1 MIEFCYTAACID
13 NRPDADVPYA
23 VVGVFKGCV
32 GYRLPDTMDLYFA
45 KYEDANVKAHQMNAE
60 LGIDPKE
67 AALLAVEAF
76 RKTY

>member
-1 MIEFCYTAACID
+1 MIEFCYTACIID
-13 NRPDADVPYA
+13 HDDADNLYA
-23 VVGVFKGCV
+23 VVGVFRGCI
-32 GYRLPDTMDLYFA
+32 GYRLPDTMDLYFI

-67 AALLAVEAF
+67 AALLAIEAF